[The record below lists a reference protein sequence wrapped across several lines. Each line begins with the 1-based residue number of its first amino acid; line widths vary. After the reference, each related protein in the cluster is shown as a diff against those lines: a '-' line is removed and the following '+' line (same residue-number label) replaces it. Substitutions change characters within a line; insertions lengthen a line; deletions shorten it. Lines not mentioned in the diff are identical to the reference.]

1 MLHPLQDKLS
11 TIDGRYQKSVVKNIE
26 ILLSVLLV
34 SRMLVLS
41 GDFHGIAVPLY
52 FRVYKHKGGMVIVV
66 YILACC
72 KGYGNRLAS
81 CGRCGGRGGS
91 SGV

>member
-41 GDFHGIAVPLY
+41 GDFHGIAVPIY
-52 FRVYKHKGGMVIVV
+52 FRVYKR
-66 YILACC
+66 